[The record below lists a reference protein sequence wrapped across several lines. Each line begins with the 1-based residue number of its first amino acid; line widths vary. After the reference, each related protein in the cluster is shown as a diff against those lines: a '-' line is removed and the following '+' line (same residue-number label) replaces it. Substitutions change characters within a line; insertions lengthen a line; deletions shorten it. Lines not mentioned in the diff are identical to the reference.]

1 MFKKL
6 INDMVDIAFD
16 VTGDLKEIVTYRQF
30 VEAGY
35 DTSTSTPIN
44 ITNDVLNVKAIFTRF
59 SEDEKDD
66 EVMVLKD
73 WKVLVPASSLASI
86 TLGDAV
92 EDVMIDSKGKEWNVR
107 RYMGIVSGAMHT
119 FHVRAA

>member
-1 MFKKL
+1 MLKNM
-6 INDMVDIAFD
+6 ISSMVDLAFD
-16 VTGDLKEIVTYRQF
+16 VTGDLKEIVTYKQF

-35 DTSTSTPIN
+35 DTTTSTPIN
-44 ITNDVLNVKAIFTRF
+44 VTSDIPGVKALFTRF

-73 WKVLVPASSLASI
+73 WKVLIPASALKSI
-86 TLGDAV
+86 TLGDV
-92 EDVMIDSKGKEWNVR
+92 GEDTMVDSKGKEWNVR
-107 RYMGIVSGAMHT
+107 RYLGIVSGALHT